1 MTVAESRVVV
11 GRGVSAILAIVLIVS
26 CESQSPTGPPTQT
39 PGPTPSGS
47 LQLQEVV
54 VAGAPAVLYPGKS
67 QSARAVAH
75 YNDGSYVDVTS
86 SATWSSSDPACAAEA
101 GQIAGVSAG
110 IAEIRAAF
118 GGMTSAAVR
127 VACGYVVTITTTEN
141 FPTKDVR
148 VPGVEGEVLDGP
160 LAGTTFVTDGN
171 GEAVLPPVMT
181 GGFRIRFK
189 KSGFTN
195 QVEVIRELP
204 RDTTFGVAMVP
215 EFGVRREFVGGCADG
230 EVNLDFTTPRAGPLR
245 LTVELTAVAPTH
257 YSSLHVRGEVSRREG
272 GQIVDVEDY
281 ADPEPYHEPNSATA
295 MAPAG
300 DYKLYVFMYPCYESA
315 TRWRAVLEYAR

>member
-1 MTVAESRVVV
+1 MPSSVFGGTRRIVA
-11 GRGVSAILAIVLIVS
+11 ALAVIFAAS
-26 CESQSPTGPPTQT
+26 CSPSPTAPPAQ
-39 PGPTPSGS
+39 PQAPTPSGS
-47 LQLQEVV
+47 RQLQEVV
-54 VAGAPAVLYPGKS
+54 IAGVPSVVHPGTS

-75 YNDGSYVDVTS
+75 YSDGSYVDVTG
-86 SATWSSSDPACAAEA
+86 SATWSSSDPACAANA
-101 GQIAGVSAG
+101 GQIAGVAAG

-118 GGMTSAAVR
+118 GGMASAAVR

-160 LAGTTFVTDGN
+160 LAGTTFVTDTR
-171 GEAVLPPVMT
+171 GEAVLPPVMS

-215 EFGVRREFVGGCADG
+215 EFGVRREFVGGCHDG
-230 EVNLDFTTPRAGPLR
+230 EDDVRFSTPRAGPMR
-245 LTVELTAVAPTH
+245 LTIELTEVAAPYPGTSA
-257 YSSLHVRGEVSRREG
+257 YGYVISESEG
-272 GQIVDVEDY
+272 VVIVVADY
-281 ADPEPYHEPNSATA
+281 ATPPSYAEPRSLTYQAA
-295 MAPAG
+295 AG
-300 DYKLYVFMYPCYESA
+300 EYRFEVLTGLCSLPDSMG
-315 TRWRAVLEYAR
+315 WRAVLEYAR